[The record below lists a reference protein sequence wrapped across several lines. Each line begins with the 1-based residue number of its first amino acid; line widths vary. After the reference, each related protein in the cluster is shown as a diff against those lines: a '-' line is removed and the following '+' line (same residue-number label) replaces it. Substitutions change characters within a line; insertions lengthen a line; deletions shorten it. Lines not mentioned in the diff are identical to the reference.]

1 MTYDQW
7 KTDSGYDERDEYDDY
22 DAERDCMH
30 EHYEIDVCTG
40 RAECDYCPA
49 SWHLTDEQIDAEL
62 ERQANYH
69 EECEREDR
77 RQRRREFWRK
87 LTLPIRW
94 PIFRLLE
101 RIWPRKSLSVL
112 TDDEIP
118 F

>member
-7 KTDSGYDERDEYDDY
+7 KTRDPNDHGYYDDY
-22 DAERDCMH
+22 DEEPECDH
-30 EHYEIDVCTG
+30 SEYEVDILTG
-40 RAECDYCPA
+40 RAECCMCPH
-49 SWHLTDEQIDAEL
+49 SWYQTEDEIAAEA
-62 ERQANYH
+62 ERQ
-69 EECEREDR
+69 REYAAWEAR
-77 RQRRREFWRK
+77 ENRRELWRK

-101 RIWPRKSLSVL
+101 RIWPRKALKVL

>member
-30 EHYEIDVCTG
+30 ENYEIDVCTG

-49 SWHLTDEQIDAEL
+49 SWYLTSEQIDAEL

-87 LTLPIRW
+87 AHPAYPLAGFPA
-94 PIFRLLE
+94 
-101 RIWPRKSLSVL
+101 S
-112 TDDEIP
+112 
-118 F
+118 

>member
-7 KTDSGYDERDEYDDY
+7 KTESGYDERDEYDDY
-22 DAERDCMH
+22 DAERECNHQEADVDIVSGEVSCHCGHRWTMTG
-30 EHYEIDVCTG
+30 EEIQ
-40 RAECDYCPA
+40 REIEYIAAYQEI
-49 SWHLTDEQIDAEL
+49 Q
-62 ERQANYH
+62 
-69 EECEREDR
+69 ERENH
-77 RQRRREFWRK
+77 REFWRK